1 MYILYVMLIAN
12 LATDV
17 ETQEGRFET
26 IDQCWEAATK
36 IARTPDV
43 FSVRCALEN

>member
-17 ETQEGRFET
+17 ENIEGAFNT
-26 IDQCWEAATK
+26 IDQCWEAATS
-36 IARTPDV
+36 IARSPDV